1 MRNLALSLAL
11 LCAACPRT
19 GTQADTST
27 QSYWLGWYEKGHK
40 VGYLQSIFQVHA
52 DRYRFERRGKLTT
65 EMMGNIVTAAPVTV
79 CNTDKSYALKDF
91 DFVMLTPGHQF
102 HVSGAVRGSKIQMTV
117 ESGNQRQTSALDV
130 EGPVY
135 PLEALPNLLRSRSLT
150 PNMKYELVV
159 FDPMVQ
165 KTSNAEITYIGPDR
179 LTLRDTVFEVAKFS
193 AVLFEVPHTVWI
205 DSAARVLRE
214 DAPPSSVMLLEPG
227 AEAVATMPEQ
237 APPDLMSM
245 FAVPSNVRL
254 DNARQ
259 LKSLRIELSGIDS
272 RSFDLADESQKVLNA
287 TPLQLLIAP
296 ATPPSGPVRLPV
308 TGETTATRPTVSVQ
322 CDNALII
329 RKAREVAAGNTD
341 AVQVARAFNEW
352 IFANVRQKG
361 TPSMPSATDVLQTM
375 EGDCNEHAVLYAAF
389 CRAVGIPCKICVG
402 LIYRDGYFWYHA
414 WNKVYLGTWVPVDP
428 TFGQFPIDATHLKL
442 TEGEMDK
449 QAQVLT
455 VVGNLSINILE
466 AK

>member
-1 MRNLALSLAL
+1 MKKTVLFLVLLA
-11 LCAACPRT
+11 AACPRT
-19 GTQADTST
+19 NSQADAVTRT
-27 QSYWLGWYEKGHK
+27 YWLGWYEKGHK
-40 VGYLQSIFQVHA
+40 VGYMQSIFQAHA
-52 DRYRFERRGKLTT
+52 DRFRFERRGKLTT
-65 EMMGNIVTAAPVTV
+65 EMMGNIVTANPVTV

-91 DFVMLTPGHQF
+91 DFIMSTPGHQF

-135 PLEALPNLLRSRSLT
+135 PLDALPNLLRSRDMT
-150 PNMKYELVV
+150 VRTKYNLLV

-165 KTSNAEITYIGPDR
+165 KASNSEIMLLGPDR
-179 LTLRDTVFEVAKFS
+179 LTLRDTVFAVDKFS
-193 AVLFEVPHTVWI
+193 AVLFGVPYTIWI
-205 DSAARVLRE
+205 DSASRVLRE

-227 AEAVATMPEQ
+227 ADAMATMPEQ

-245 FAVPSNVRL
+245 FAVPSSAKL

-259 LKSLRIELSGIDS
+259 LKSLKLELSGIDPK
-272 RSFDLADESQKVLNA
+272 SFDLADESQKILNA
-287 TPLQLLIAP
+287 IPLQLLIAP
-296 ATPPSGPVRLPV
+296 ASPPSVGAHVPI
-308 TGETTATRPTVSVQ
+308 TSETTATRPTPAVQ

-329 RKAREVAAGNTD
+329 RKAREIAAGSSD
-341 AVQVARAFNEW
+341 AAQIARAINSW
-352 IFANVRQKG
+352 VFANVLQKG

-375 EGDCNEHAVLYAAF
+375 EGDCNEHAVLYAAL

-402 LIYRDGYFWYHA
+402 LVYRDGYFWYHA
-414 WNKVYLGTWVPVDP
+414 WNKVFVGTWVPVDP

-455 VVGNLSINILE
+455 VVGNLSINIIE

>member
-1 MRNLALSLAL
+1 MKKTVLFLVM

-19 GTQADTST
+19 NSQAEAVTQT
-27 QSYWLGWYEKGHK
+27 YWLGWYEKGHK
-40 VGYLQSIFQVHA
+40 VGYIQSIFQAHA
-52 DRYRFERRGKLTT
+52 DRFRFERRGKLTT
-65 EMMGNIVTAAPVTV
+65 EMMGNIVTANPVTV
-79 CNTDKSYALKDF
+79 VNTDKNYALKDF
-91 DFVMLTPGHQF
+91 DFIMSTPGHRF
-102 HVSGAVRGSKIQMTV
+102 HVNGAVRGTKIQMMV
-117 ESGNQRQTSALDV
+117 ESGNQRQTSSLEV

-135 PLEALPNLLRSRSLT
+135 PLDALPNLLKSRNLT
-150 PNMKYELVV
+150 PGTKYELLV

-165 KTSNAEITYIGPDR
+165 KTSDAAITLLGPDR
-179 LTLRDTVFEVAKFS
+179 LTLRDTVFDVAKFS
-193 AVLFEVPHTVWI
+193 AVLFGVPHTVWI
-205 DSAARVLRE
+205 DSSARVLRE

-227 AEAVATMPEQ
+227 AEAMATMPEQ

-245 FAVPSNVRL
+245 FAVPSNIRL

-259 LKSLRIELSGIDS
+259 LKSVKMELGGIDP

-296 ATPPSGPVRLPV
+296 VAPPTIGSRLPI
-308 TGETTATRPTVSVQ
+308 TGETTATRPTPAVQ

-329 RKAREVAAGNTD
+329 RKAREIAAGNTD
-341 AVQVARAFNEW
+341 AVAVARAINNW
-352 IFANVRQKG
+352 VFANVLQRG

-375 EGDCNEHAVLYAAF
+375 EGDCNEHAVLYAAL
-389 CRAVGIPCKICVG
+389 CRAIGMPCKICVG
-402 LIYRDGYFWYHA
+402 LVYRDGYFWYHA
-414 WNKVYLGTWVPVDP
+414 WNKVYVGTWMPVDP

-455 VVGNLSINILE
+455 VVGNLSIRILD

>member
-1 MRNLALSLAL
+1 MKKIIPFLFVLT
-11 LCAACPRT
+11 AACPRT
-19 GTQADTST
+19 GSQADAVTR
-27 QSYWLGWYEKGHK
+27 SYWLGWYEKGHK
-40 VGYLQSIFQVHA
+40 VGYMQSIFQSHA

-79 CNTDKSYALKDF
+79 CNTDKTFALKDF
-91 DFVMLTPGHQF
+91 DFIMETPGHRF
-102 HVSGAVRGSKIQMTV
+102 HVSGAVRGAKIQMTV

-135 PLEALPNLLRSRSLT
+135 PLEALPNLLRSRTLT
-150 PNMKYELVV
+150 PNTKYELIV

-165 KTSNAEITYIGPDR
+165 KTSNAEITLLGPDR
-179 LTLRDTVFEVAKFS
+179 LTLRDTVFEVNRFS
-193 AVLFEVPHTVWI
+193 ALLFGVPHTVWV
-205 DSAARVLRE
+205 DSGARVLRE

-227 AEAVATMPEQ
+227 AEAMATMPEQ

-245 FAVPSNVRL
+245 FAVPSNIRL
-254 DNARQ
+254 DNARR
-259 LKSLRIELSGIDS
+259 LKSVKMQIMGIEP
-272 RSFDLADESQKVLNA
+272 RSFDLADETQKVLNT

-296 ATPPSGPVRLPV
+296 PAVPAGPVPLPV
-308 TGETTATRPTVSVQ
+308 TSDTAATRPTPAVQ
-322 CDNALII
+322 SDNALII
-329 RKAREVAAGNTD
+329 RKAREIAAGNTD
-341 AVQVARAFNEW
+341 AVQVARALSEW
-352 IFANVRQKG
+352 VFANVRQKG

-375 EGDCNEHAVLYAAF
+375 EGDCNEHAVLYAAL
-389 CRAVGIPCKICVG
+389 CRAIGIPCKIAVG
-402 LIYRDGYFWYHA
+402 LVYRDGYFWYHA
-414 WNKVYLGTWVPVDP
+414 WNKVFLGTWVPVDP

-455 VVGNLSINILE
+455 VVGNLVINILE